1 MLSTVIHLIKRF
13 SRLTFRPIFKIP
25 RTVAGQMSLTYHKL
39 WLHVKTF
46 VLFHSF
52 SHWRIWPNIRISLS
66 CYLKDMW
73 AYTKT
78 QGPGQSQIL
87 YHNILNPI
95 LRQFSIT
102 HVMPHFRQLA
112 YVLRYFFSEI
122 GENRKNVLCCQST
135 ERNAKE

>member
-73 AYTKT
+73 AYTKNT
-78 QGPGQSQIL
+78 GAWQVTDPISQYTHPDFATVFNYTRYAKLQAACLCPKIL
-87 YHNILNPI
+87 FLWNKEKLGKMLYLV
-95 LRQFSIT
+95 S
-102 HVMPHFRQLA
+102 QL
-112 YVLRYFFSEI
+112 
-122 GENRKNVLCCQST
+122 
-135 ERNAKE
+135 NAKE

>member
-1 MLSTVIHLIKRF
+1 MQCRVSWEMLSTVIHLIKRF

-52 SHWRIWPNIRISLS
+52 SHWRIWPNIRIYLS

-73 AYTKT
+73 AYTKNT
-78 QGPGQSQIL
+78 GAWQATDPISQCTHPDFATVFNHTRYATLQTACLCPKIL
-87 YHNILNPI
+87 FLW
-95 LRQFSIT
+95 
-102 HVMPHFRQLA
+102 
-112 YVLRYFFSEI
+112 
-122 GENRKNVLCCQST
+122 NRRK
-135 ERNAKE
+135 